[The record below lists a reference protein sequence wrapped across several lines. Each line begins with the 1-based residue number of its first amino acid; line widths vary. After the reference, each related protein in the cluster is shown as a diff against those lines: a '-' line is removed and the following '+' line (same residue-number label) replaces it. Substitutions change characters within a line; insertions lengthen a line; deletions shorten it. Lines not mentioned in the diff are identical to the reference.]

1 MKEDIS
7 LFDASPQTGGYQSG
21 GWRETGYAP
30 KILSEKAQTAKYDSI
45 ILTAV
50 LMLTGIG
57 IIMVYSS
64 GSAIAIKNYGSE
76 YFFLRRQFNFSLLG
90 CIVMIIFRN
99 IPYQWYRQVAYPGLL
114 ICMLL
119 LISIFIPGV
128 GHRAG
133 GAVRWIHMLG
143 ISFQPAE
150 IARFVIILY
159 LAYSL
164 DKKKDRLKQFSI
176 GILPHAFVVGT
187 FLILIAMQPDFGSV
201 VIIAT
206 LTFLML
212 FAGGIPI
219 SHLLGCVIIF
229 IPTAY
234 YLVINAPY
242 RMQRI
247 LTFLNPWQHRTE
259 AGYQII
265 HSLMA
270 FGSGGFWGAG
280 LGKSYQK
287 LFYLPEPHTDFIFS
301 VIGEELGLIGVI
313 VILTLYGLILWRGFT
328 ISLKIND
335 IFGSCLALGFTIA
348 VALQVSVNMSVTLGL
363 LPTKG
368 LTLPFISYGGTSLI
382 CHMAVMGILMNIGS
396 QTNGNVRSFP
406 SSDVPGF
413 HRFSSEPG

>member
-1 MKEDIS
+1 MHNDITH
-7 LFDASPQTGGYQSG
+7 FDASPRTGSSLTSTISDDWGDKA
-21 GWRETGYAP
+21 YAP
-30 KILSEKAQTAKYDSI
+30 KILSQNENTARYDSL

-50 LMLTGIG
+50 LFLTGIG
-57 IIMVYSS
+57 VIMVYSA

-76 YFFLRRQFNFSLLG
+76 YFFLRKQFTFALLG
-90 CIVMIIFRN
+90 GIVMIVFRN
-99 IPYQWYRQVAYPGLL
+99 IPYQWYRKLAYPGL
-114 ICMLL
+114 IVCMIL
-119 LISIFIPGV
+119 LISIFFPGF

-133 GAVRWIHMLG
+133 GAVRWIHIWG
-143 ISFQPAE
+143 ISFQPSE
-150 IARFVIILY
+150 IARFAIILY

-164 DKKKDRLKQFSI
+164 DKKKERLRSFSI
-176 GILPHAFVVGT
+176 GIIPHVLCVGT
-187 FLILIAMQPDFGSV
+187 FLILIALQPDFGSV

-212 FAGGIPI
+212 FSGGIPI
-219 SHLLGCVIIF
+219 SHLLGCVLLF

-242 RMQRI
+242 RLQRI
-247 LTFLNPWQHRTE
+247 LTFLNPWQYRTE

-301 VIGEELGLIGVI
+301 VIGEELGLIGVV
-313 VILTLYGLILWRGFT
+313 VILTLYGLIIWRGFA
-328 ISLKIND
+328 ISLNIDN

-348 VALQVSVNMSVTLGL
+348 VALQVCVNMSVTLGL

-368 LTLPFISYGGTSLI
+368 LTLPFLSYGGTSLI

-396 QTNGNVRSFP
+396 QVKKKQKKMVAIP
-406 SSDVPGF
+406 
-413 HRFSSEPG
+413 

>member
-1 MKEDIS
+1 MNNDINI
-7 LFDASPQTGGYQSG
+7 FDASPRTGVVTSATMMDDWGDISC
-21 GWRETGYAP
+21 AP
-30 KILSEKAQTAKYDSI
+30 KIFPQNETPAKYDSL

-50 LMLTGIG
+50 LFLTGIG
-57 IIMVYSS
+57 IIMVYSAS
-64 GSAIAIKNYGSE
+64 SVLAMKNYGSE
-76 YFFLRRQFNFSLLG
+76 YFFLRKQFTFSLLG

-99 IPYQWYRQVAYPGLL
+99 IPYQCYKHLAYPVLL
-114 ICMLL
+114 VSILL
-119 LISIFIPGV
+119 LISIFFPGF

-133 GAVRWIHMLG
+133 GAARWIHIWG
-143 ISFQPAE
+143 VSFQPAE
-150 IARFVIILY
+150 IARFAIILY
-159 LAYSL
+159 MAYSL
-164 DKKKDRLKQFSI
+164 DKKKERLRSFSI
-176 GILPHAFVVGT
+176 GIIPHALFVSC

-206 LTFLML
+206 LTLLML

-219 SHLLGCVIIF
+219 RHLLGCVMIF

-242 RMQRI
+242 RLQRI
-247 LTFLNPWQHRTE
+247 LTFLNPWQYRTE

-270 FGSGGFWGAG
+270 FGTGGFWGAG

-301 VIGEELGLIGVI
+301 VIGEELGLIGVV
-313 VILTLYGLILWRGFT
+313 VILTLYGLIIWRGFSIT
-328 ISLKIND
+328 LNIND
-335 IFGSCLALGFTIA
+335 MFGACLALGFTSA
-348 VALQVSVNMSVTLGL
+348 VALQVCINMSVTLGL

-368 LTLPFISYGGTSLI
+368 LTLPLLSYGGTSLI

-396 QTNGNVRSFP
+396 QVKSKNLP
-406 SSDVPGF
+406 LA
-413 HRFSSEPG
+413 

>member
-1 MKEDIS
+1 MNNDINI
-7 LFDASPQTGGYQSG
+7 FDASPRTGVLTPATTMADRGDMSC
-21 GWRETGYAP
+21 AP
-30 KILSEKAQTAKYDSI
+30 KILHQNENPAKYDSL

-50 LMLTGIG
+50 LFLTGIG
-57 IIMVYSS
+57 IIMVYSAS
-64 GSAIAIKNYGSE
+64 SVLATKKYGSE
-76 YFFLRRQFNFSLLG
+76 YFFLRKQFTFALLG

-99 IPYQWYRQVAYPGLL
+99 IPYQCYKRLAYPGLL
-114 ICMLL
+114 VSIFL
-119 LISIFIPGV
+119 LISIFFPGF

-133 GAVRWIHMLG
+133 GAARWIHIWG

-150 IARFVIILY
+150 IARFAIILY
-159 LAYSL
+159 MAYSL
-164 DKKKDRLKQFSI
+164 DKKKERLRSFSI
-176 GILPHAFVVGT
+176 GIIPHALFVGS

-219 SHLLGCVIIF
+219 HHLLGCVMIF

-242 RMQRI
+242 RLQRI
-247 LTFLNPWQHRTE
+247 ITFLNPWQYRTD

-270 FGSGGFWGAG
+270 FGTGGFWGAG

-301 VIGEELGLIGVI
+301 VIGEELGLIGVL
-313 VILTLYGLILWRGFT
+313 VILTLYGLIIWRGFSIT
-328 ISLKIND
+328 LTIND
-335 IFGSCLALGFTIA
+335 MFGACLALGFTSA
-348 VALQVSVNMSVTLGL
+348 VALQVCINMSVTLGL
-363 LPTKG
+363 MPTKG
-368 LTLPFISYGGTSLI
+368 LTLPLLSYGGTSLI

-396 QTNGNVRSFP
+396 QVKSKK
-406 SSDVPGF
+406 VPVT
-413 HRFSSEPG
+413 